1 MSSISQPKPCVLLKS
16 WWMRERMPG
25 MNRLRLLWTTSVG
38 KKMVMAVTGV
48 IWVAYLITHVLANLL
63 VFQGPSKI
71 NAYSAFLH
79 GTGGALW
86 AARLVLIAA
95 LVFHV
100 VAAIQLASR
109 RQEARPVGY
118 AAGREPHTST
128 FASRT
133 IRWGGA
139 LILLFLLFHILH
151 FTVGT
156 VHSSFLEGDPYHNV
170 AAGFRNPVV
179 VVLYLIAMA
188 VVGLHLYHG
197 VWSSGR
203 SLGMSPPSPRPL
215 RRSLALVL
223 ALLVWLGFSI
233 IPIAVYAGV
242 IR

>member
-109 RQEARPVGY
+109 REEARPVGY